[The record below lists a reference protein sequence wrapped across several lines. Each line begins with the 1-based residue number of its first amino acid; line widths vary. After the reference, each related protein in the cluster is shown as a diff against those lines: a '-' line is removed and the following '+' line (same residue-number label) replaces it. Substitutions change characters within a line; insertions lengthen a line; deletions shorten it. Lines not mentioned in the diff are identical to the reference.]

1 MTLRSRAVRG
11 RNGEDGVP
19 VLAYHVILRDRP
31 DLRGRGDAPGV
42 ETVLTPIRVR
52 TSSRTPEVPEIRRW
66 DIPVALISAVLGL
79 LLGQLL
85 F

>member
-1 MTLRSRAVRG
+1 MTLRSRAVRV
-11 RNGEDGVP
+11 RDAGEGLP
-19 VLAYHVILRDRP
+19 VLPYHVILRDRP
-31 DLRGRGDAPGV
+31 DLGGRGDAPGI

-52 TSSRTPEVPEIRRW
+52 RSSRMPEVPEIRRW